1 MFTQMESRIN
11 DKEAIALNYKI
22 KNRTRTFDSNS
33 GDSLWQYLCILTFQ
47 KIEVSKPN
55 KILLPR
61 TGRTKKIRTVEQ
73 RKKANIN
80 YCKKYRQKNEEAYR
94 KADRE
99 RKKLAR
105 ESLKYLE
112 QKNTNFNW
120 LKIELFL
127 NVIEKGKE
135 TKQLT

>member
-1 MFTQMESRIN
+1 MDR
-11 DKEAIALNYKI
+11 A
-22 KNRTRTFDSNS
+22 
-33 GDSLWQYLCILTFQ
+33 
-47 KIEVSKPN
+47 
-55 KILLPR
+55 
-61 TGRTKKIRTVEQ
+61 KKIRTVEQ

-120 LKIELFL
+120 LKIELVL

-135 TKQLT
+135 QLT